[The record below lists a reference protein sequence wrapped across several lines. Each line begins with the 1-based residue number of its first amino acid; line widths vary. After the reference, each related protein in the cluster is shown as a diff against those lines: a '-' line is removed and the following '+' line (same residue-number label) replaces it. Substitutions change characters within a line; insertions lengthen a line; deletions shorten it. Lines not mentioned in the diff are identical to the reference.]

1 MYLGRAAVTRISK
14 TAAAA
19 GNCRRAFTLVELLVV
34 IGIIALLLSILIP
47 TLSKARES
55 AQTLKCLSNLKTLG
69 QAMQMY
75 ASANKNFLP
84 YPTTTLILQN
94 PGVSTTIESS
104 PQGYIW
110 YNAVDP
116 YLLSNRAAQ
125 AEQTN
130 RTGVAAVRTY
140 RSYKQCVVYE
150 SFEGSKASGGQGNTQ
165 EFAKTYKM
173 NSHLRRI
180 PRSNTASTNTYAGRG
195 SQAKITDVR
204 RSTEFVMI
212 GDGVSLDQT
221 GQIASQAESGQFSM
235 EVNDPTEAC
244 PALRHKGGA
253 NILFVDGH
261 AANVYI
267 KKIIK
272 RPLVMTT
279 VTTNVQVPSW
289 ESEYVNAGGQPTDI
303 NTGAKQEFQTP
314 AALGLGRYP
323 NMPLIWSDPP
333 RLYRY

>member
-1 MYLGRAAVTRISK
+1 VRNFSKRA
-14 TAAAA
+14 
-19 GNCRRAFTLVELLVV
+19 RAFTLVELLVV

-47 TLSKARES
+47 TLAKARES
-55 AQTLKCLSNLKTLG
+55 AQTLKCLANLRTLG

-84 YPTTTLILQN
+84 YPTTTLVIDSAGN
-94 PGVSTTIESS
+94 AESS

-116 YLLSNRAAQ
+116 YLLSNRAAS
-125 AEQTN
+125 AEQQN

-140 RSYKQCVVYE
+140 RQYKQCVVYE
-150 SFEGSKASGGQGNTQ
+150 SFEGSKSSGGQGNTQ

-180 PRSNTASTNTYAGRG
+180 PRSATASSKTYAGRG

-204 RSTEFVMI
+204 RAAEFVMI

-261 AANVYI
+261 AANIYI
-267 KKIIK
+267 ARTIK
-272 RPLVMTT
+272 RGLVMAT
-279 VTTNVQVPSW
+279 VTTNVKVSSW
-289 ESEYVNAGGQPTDI
+289 ESEYVNASGQPTDI
-303 NTGAKQEFQTP
+303 NTAAKQEFQTP
-314 AALGLGRYP
+314 AALGLGRNP

-333 RLYRY
+333 KLYRY